1 MNMADTLRLVAPF
14 LGAGSLALVAYFL
27 AGSLRVRPKVGRG
40 LEDFAGTSFR
50 TASAGNDRQIASR
63 GEQIGNRIAERLP
76 FSLDTWEEHLH
87 WAQRGGYFKAWG
99 IGRLIFTAMIYAGMG
114 ACVLLVNP
122 APVSLLVP
130 LGAAAYPFI
139 SVRAK
144 ANTVRK
150 RVVRGLPEMAA
161 LVAAEM
167 SAGVSPDQAIQRAAV
182 LPGPLTSLLSDVLA
196 YSRSAGRPLFG
207 HGQVRAN
214 SVRGALVEVF
224 SQADLPELLSFAA
237 QLDLVAEKGV
247 AGATLMNE
255 VARTLGR
262 EYRSRLD
269 SEVEKLNGKLMLATA
284 VFFFIPFV
292 LVILGS
298 FMVPVM
304 AIFG

>member
-1 MNMADTLRLVAPF
+1 MTDTLRLIAPF
-14 LGAGSLALVAYFL
+14 LGAGTLALVAFFL

-40 LEDFAGTSFR
+40 LEDFY
-50 TASAGNDRQIASR
+50 ASAGNEQQAASR
-63 GEQIGNRIAERLP
+63 GEQIGNRVAERLP
-76 FSLDTWEEHLH
+76 FSLETWEEHLH
-87 WAQRGGYFKAWG
+87 WAQRGGYFKGWG
-99 IGRLIFTAMIYAGMG
+99 IGRLVFTAMIYAGVG

-150 RVVRGLPEMAA
+150 RVARGLPEVAA

-167 SAGVSPDQAIQRAAV
+167 SAGVSPDQAVQRAAV

-207 HGQVRAN
+207 RKP
-214 SVRGALVEVF
+214 VRGALVEVF
-224 SQADLPELLSFAA
+224 AQADLPELLSFAA
-237 QLDLVAEKGV
+237 QLELVAEKGV
-247 AGATLMNE
+247 AGAMLMNE

-284 VFFFIPFV
+284 AFFFIPFV
-292 LVILGS
+292 LIILGS
-298 FMVPVM
+298 FMAPVM

>member
-1 MNMADTLRLVAPF
+1 MTDTLRLAAPF
-14 LGAGSLALVAYFL
+14 LGAGTLAFLAYFL
-27 AGSLRVRPKVGRG
+27 TGSLRVKPRAGRM
-40 LEDFAGTSFR
+40 LDEFY
-50 TASAGNDRQIASR
+50 ASEGDDRQAASR
-63 GEQIGNRIAERLP
+63 EEQIGRRVAERLP
-76 FSLDTWEEHLH
+76 FSLEAWEAHLR
-87 WAQRGGYFKAWG
+87 WAQRGGYFKGWG
-99 IGRLIFTAMIYAGMG
+99 IGRLVFTALIYAGVG

-122 APVSLLVP
+122 APASLLLP

-150 RVVRGLPEMAA
+150 RVVRGLPEVAA

-167 SAGVSPDQAIQRAAV
+167 SAGVSPDQAVQRAAV
-182 LPGPLTSLLSDVLA
+182 LPGPLTGLLSDVLA

-207 HGQVRAN
+207 RKPI
-214 SVRGALVEVF
+214 RGALVEVF
-224 SQADLPELLSFAA
+224 SQADLPELLSFAT

-247 AGATLMNE
+247 AGAMLMNE
-255 VARTLGR
+255 VASTLGR
-262 EYRSRLD
+262 EYRARLD
-269 SEVEKLNGKLMLATA
+269 SEVEKLNGRLMLATA

-298 FMVPVM
+298 FMAPVM

>member
-1 MNMADTLRLVAPF
+1 MTDTLRLIAPF
-14 LGAGSLALVAYFL
+14 LGAGTLALVAFFL

-40 LEDFAGTSFR
+40 LEDFY
-50 TASAGNDRQIASR
+50 ASAGNEQQAASR
-63 GEQIGNRIAERLP
+63 GEQIGNRVAERLP
-76 FSLDTWEEHLH
+76 FSLETWEEHLH
-87 WAQRGGYFKAWG
+87 WAQRGGYFKGWG
-99 IGRLIFTAMIYAGMG
+99 IGRLVFTAMIYAGVG

-150 RVVRGLPEMAA
+150 RVARGLPEVAA

-167 SAGVSPDQAIQRAAV
+167 SAGVSPDQAVQRAAV

-207 HGQVRAN
+207 RKP
-214 SVRGALVEVF
+214 VRGALVEVF

-247 AGATLMNE
+247 AGAMLMNE

-284 VFFFIPFV
+284 AFFFIPFV
-292 LVILGS
+292 LIILGS
-298 FMVPVM
+298 FMAPVM

>member
-1 MNMADTLRLVAPF
+1 MADTLRLVAPF
-14 LGAGSLALVAYFL
+14 LGAGTLALVVYFL
-27 AGSLRVRPKVGRG
+27 AGSLNLRPKVGRG
-40 LEDFAGTSFR
+40 LEDFY
-50 TASAGNDRQIASR
+50 ASAGNEQKAASR
-63 GEQIGNRIAERLP
+63 GEQIGNRVAERLP
-76 FSLDTWEEHLH
+76 FSLDTWEEHLR
-87 WAQRGGYFKAWG
+87 WAQRGGYFKGWG
-99 IGRLIFTAMIYAGMG
+99 IGRLVFTAMIYAGVG
-114 ACVLLVNP
+114 ALVLLVNP
-122 APVSLLVP
+122 APASLLVP

-150 RVVRGLPEMAA
+150 RVVRGLPEVAA

-167 SAGVSPDQAIQRAAV
+167 SAGVSPDQAVQRASV
-182 LPGPLTSLLSDVLA
+182 LPGPLTGLLSDVLA

-207 HGQVRAN
+207 RKP
-214 SVRGALVEVF
+214 VRGALVEIF
-224 SQADLPELLSFAA
+224 AQADLPELMAFAA

-298 FMVPVM
+298 FMAPVM

>member
-1 MNMADTLRLVAPF
+1 MADTLRLVAPF
-14 LGAGSLALVAYFL
+14 LGAGTLALVVYFL
-27 AGSLRVRPKVGRG
+27 AGSLNLKPKVGRG
-40 LEDFAGTSFR
+40 LEDFY
-50 TASAGNDRQIASR
+50 ASVGNEQKAASR
-63 GEQIGNRIAERLP
+63 GEQIGNRVAERLP
-76 FSLDTWEEHLH
+76 FSLDTWEEHLR
-87 WAQRGGYFKAWG
+87 WAQRGGYFKGWG
-99 IGRLIFTAMIYAGMG
+99 IGRLVFTAMIYAGVG
-114 ACVLLVNP
+114 ALVLLVNP
-122 APVSLLVP
+122 APASLLVP

-150 RVVRGLPEMAA
+150 RVVRGLPEVAA

-167 SAGVSPDQAIQRAAV
+167 SAGVSPDQAVQRASV
-182 LPGPLTSLLSDVLA
+182 LPGPLTGLLSDVLA

-207 HGQVRAN
+207 RKP
-214 SVRGALVEVF
+214 VRGALVEIF
-224 SQADLPELLSFAA
+224 AQADLPELMAFAA

-269 SEVEKLNGKLMLATA
+269 SEVEKLNGKLMLVTA

-298 FMVPVM
+298 FMAPVM

>member
-1 MNMADTLRLVAPF
+1 MTDTLRLVAPF
-14 LGAGSLALVAYFL
+14 LGAGTLALVAYFL
-27 AGSLRVRPKVGRG
+27 AGSLHLRSKVGRG
-40 LEDFAGTSFR
+40 LEDYYVSTGNNQPR
-50 TASAGNDRQIASR
+50 SAR
-63 GEQIGNRIAERLP
+63 GEQIGERVAERLP
-76 FSLDTWEEHLH
+76 FSLEAWEEHLR
-87 WAQRGGYFKAWG
+87 WAQRGGYFKGWG
-99 IGRLIFTAMIYAGMG
+99 MGRLVFSAMIYAGIG
-114 ACVLLVNP
+114 ALALLVNP
-122 APVSLLVP
+122 APASLLAP

-150 RVVRGLPEMAA
+150 RVVRGLPEVAA

-167 SAGVSPDQAIQRAAV
+167 SAGVSPDQAVQRASL
-182 LPGPLTSLLSDVLA
+182 LPGPLTGLLSDVLA

-207 HGQVRAN
+207 RKPI
-214 SVRGALVEVF
+214 RGALVEVF
-224 SQADLPELLSFAA
+224 SQAGLPELMAFAA

-247 AGATLMNE
+247 AGALLMNE

-262 EYRSRLD
+262 EYRARLD
-269 SEVEKLNGKLMLATA
+269 SEIEKLNGRLMLATA
-284 VFFFIPFV
+284 FFFFIPFV

>member
-1 MNMADTLRLVAPF
+1 MADTLRLVAPF
-14 LGAGSLALVAYFL
+14 LGAGTLALVVYFL
-27 AGSLRVRPKVGRG
+27 TGSLNLKPKVGRG
-40 LEDFAGTSFR
+40 LEDFY
-50 TASAGNDRQIASR
+50 ASAGNEQKAASR
-63 GEQIGNRIAERLP
+63 GEQIGNRVAERLP
-76 FSLDTWEEHLH
+76 FSLDTWEEHLR
-87 WAQRGGYFKAWG
+87 WAQRGGYFKGWG
-99 IGRLIFTAMIYAGMG
+99 IGRLVFTAMIYAGVG
-114 ACVLLVNP
+114 ALVLLVNP
-122 APVSLLVP
+122 APASLLVP

-150 RVVRGLPEMAA
+150 RIVRGLPEVAA

-167 SAGVSPDQAIQRAAV
+167 SAGVSPDQAVQRASV
-182 LPGPLTSLLSDVLA
+182 LPGPLTGLLSDVLA

-207 HGQVRAN
+207 RKP
-214 SVRGALVEVF
+214 VRGALVEIF
-224 SQADLPELLSFAA
+224 AQADLPELMAFAA

-298 FMVPVM
+298 FMAPVM

>member
-1 MNMADTLRLVAPF
+1 MTDTLRLIAPF
-14 LGAGSLALVAYFL
+14 LGAGTLALVAFFL
-27 AGSLRVRPKVGRG
+27 AGSLRVRPKVARG
-40 LEDFAGTSFR
+40 LEDFY
-50 TASAGNDRQIASR
+50 ASAGNEQQAASR
-63 GEQIGNRIAERLP
+63 GEQIGNRVAERLP
-76 FSLDTWEEHLH
+76 FSLETWEEHLH
-87 WAQRGGYFKAWG
+87 WAQRGGYFKGWG
-99 IGRLIFTAMIYAGMG
+99 IGRLVFTAMIYAGVG

-150 RVVRGLPEMAA
+150 RVVRGLPEVAA

-167 SAGVSPDQAIQRAAV
+167 SAGVSPDQAVQRAAV

-207 HGQVRAN
+207 RKP
-214 SVRGALVEVF
+214 VRGALVEVF

-247 AGATLMNE
+247 AGAMLMNE

-284 VFFFIPFV
+284 AFFFIPFV
-292 LVILGS
+292 LIILGS
-298 FMVPVM
+298 FMAPVM

>member
-1 MNMADTLRLVAPF
+1 MADTLRLVAPF
-14 LGAGSLALVAYFL
+14 LGAGTLALVVYFL
-27 AGSLRVRPKVGRG
+27 AGSLNLQPKVGRG
-40 LEDFAGTSFR
+40 LEDFY
-50 TASAGNDRQIASR
+50 ASAGNEQKAASR
-63 GEQIGNRIAERLP
+63 GEQIGNRVAERLP
-76 FSLDTWEEHLH
+76 FSLDTWEEHLR
-87 WAQRGGYFKAWG
+87 WAQRGGYFKGWG
-99 IGRLIFTAMIYAGMG
+99 IGRLVFTAMIYAGVG
-114 ACVLLVNP
+114 ALVLLVNP
-122 APVSLLVP
+122 APASLLVP

-150 RVVRGLPEMAA
+150 RVVRGLPEVAA

-167 SAGVSPDQAIQRAAV
+167 SAGVSPDQAVQRASV
-182 LPGPLTSLLSDVLA
+182 LPGPLTGLLSDVLA
-196 YSRSAGRPLFG
+196 YSRSAGCPLFG
-207 HGQVRAN
+207 RKP
-214 SVRGALVEVF
+214 VRGALVEIF
-224 SQADLPELLSFAA
+224 AQADLPELMAFAA

-298 FMVPVM
+298 FMAPVM

>member
-1 MNMADTLRLVAPF
+1 MADTLRLVAPF
-14 LGAGSLALVAYFL
+14 LGAGTLALVVYFL
-27 AGSLRVRPKVGRG
+27 AGSLNLQPKVGRG
-40 LEDFAGTSFR
+40 LEDFY
-50 TASAGNDRQIASR
+50 ASAGNEQKAASR
-63 GEQIGNRIAERLP
+63 GEQIGNRVAERLP
-76 FSLDTWEEHLH
+76 FSLDTWEEHLR
-87 WAQRGGYFKAWG
+87 WAQRGGYFKGWG
-99 IGRLIFTAMIYAGMG
+99 IGRLVFTAMIYAGVG
-114 ACVLLVNP
+114 ALVLLVNP
-122 APVSLLVP
+122 APASLLVP

-150 RVVRGLPEMAA
+150 RVVRGLPEVAA

-167 SAGVSPDQAIQRAAV
+167 SAGVSPDQAVQRASV
-182 LPGPLTSLLSDVLA
+182 LPGPLTGLLSDVLA
-196 YSRSAGRPLFG
+196 YSRSAGCPLFG
-207 HGQVRAN
+207 RKP
-214 SVRGALVEVF
+214 VRGALVEIF
-224 SQADLPELLSFAA
+224 AQADLPELMAFAA

-298 FMVPVM
+298 FMMPVM

>member
-1 MNMADTLRLVAPF
+1 MAETLRLIAPF
-14 LGAGSLALVAYFL
+14 LGAGTLAMVATYLVAN
-27 AGSLRVRPKVGRG
+27 LRIRPKVARS
-40 LEDFAGTSFR
+40 LEDFY
-50 TASAGNDRQIASR
+50 ASAGNNRRAASR
-63 GEQIGNRIAERLP
+63 GEQIGNRVAQRLP
-76 FSLDTWEEHLH
+76 FSLDTWEGHLR
-87 WAQRGGYFKAWG
+87 WAQRGGYFTDWG
-99 IGRLIFTAMIYAGMG
+99 IGRLVFTAMIYAGIG
-114 ACVLLVNP
+114 GLVLLANP

-150 RVVRGLPEMAA
+150 RVVRGLPEVAA

-167 SAGVSPDQAIQRAAV
+167 SAGVSPDQAVQRAAV
-182 LPGPLTSLLSDVLA
+182 LPGPLTSLLSEVLA

-207 HGQVRAN
+207 RKP
-214 SVRGALVEVF
+214 VRGALVEVF
-224 SQADLPELLSFAA
+224 SQTGLPELLSFAA

-247 AGATLMNE
+247 AGAMLMNE

-269 SEVEKLNGKLMLATA
+269 SEVEKLNGRLMLATA

-298 FMVPVM
+298 FMAPVM

>member
-1 MNMADTLRLVAPF
+1 MQINLIASCLA
-14 LGAGSLALVAYFL
+14 ALALAMVAYTL
-27 AGSLRVRPKVGRG
+27 AANLNFRPRLARG
-40 LEDFAGTSFR
+40 LADYYS
-50 TASAGNDRQIASR
+50 ASIGQRAPSKA
-63 GEQIGNRIAERLP
+63 EQIGGRVAERLP
-76 FSLDTWEEHLH
+76 FSLEAWEEHLR
-87 WAQRGGYFKAWG
+87 WAQRGGYFRDWG
-99 IGRLIFTAMIYAGMG
+99 IGRLVIMAMVYAAIG

-150 RVVRGLPEMAA
+150 RVVRGLPEVAS

-167 SAGVSPDQAIQRAAV
+167 SAGVSPDQAFQRAAV
-182 LPGPLTSLLSDVLA
+182 LPGPLAGLFSEVLA

-207 HGQVRAN
+207 RKPI
-214 SVRGALVEVF
+214 RGALVEVF
-224 SQADLPELLSFAA
+224 SEAALPELASFAA
-237 QLDLVAEKGV
+237 QVDLVAEKGV
-247 AGATLMNE
+247 AGAILMNE

-269 SEVEKLNGKLMLATA
+269 SEVEKLNGRLMLATA
-284 VFFFIPFV
+284 IFFFIPFV
-292 LVILGS
+292 LIILGS
-298 FMVPVM
+298 FMAPVM

>member
-1 MNMADTLRLVAPF
+1 MADTLRLVAPF
-14 LGAGSLALVAYFL
+14 LGAGTLALVVYFL
-27 AGSLRVRPKVGRG
+27 AGSLNLKPKVGRG
-40 LEDFAGTSFR
+40 LEDFY
-50 TASAGNDRQIASR
+50 ASAGNEQKAASR
-63 GEQIGNRIAERLP
+63 GEQIGNRVAERLP
-76 FSLDTWEEHLH
+76 FSLDTWEEHLR
-87 WAQRGGYFKAWG
+87 WAQRGGYFKGWG
-99 IGRLIFTAMIYAGMG
+99 IGRLVFTAMIYAGVG
-114 ACVLLVNP
+114 ALVLLVNP
-122 APVSLLVP
+122 APASLLVP

-144 ANTVRK
+144 SNTVRK
-150 RVVRGLPEMAA
+150 RVVRGLPEVAA

-167 SAGVSPDQAIQRAAV
+167 SAGVSPDQAVQRASV
-182 LPGPLTSLLSDVLA
+182 LPGPLTGLLSDVLA

-207 HGQVRAN
+207 RKP
-214 SVRGALVEVF
+214 VRGALVEVF
-224 SQADLPELLSFAA
+224 AQADLPELLAFAA

-298 FMVPVM
+298 FMAPVM

>member
-1 MNMADTLRLVAPF
+1 MAETLRSIAPF
-14 LGAGSLALVAYFL
+14 LGAGTLALVVSYLVAN
-27 AGSLRVRPKVGRG
+27 LRIRPKVVRG
-40 LEDFAGTSFR
+40 LEDFY
-50 TASAGNDRQIASR
+50 ASAGNDRRAASH
-63 GEQIGNRIAERLP
+63 GEQIGNRIAHRLP
-76 FSLDTWEEHLH
+76 FSLDTWEEHLR
-87 WAQRGGYFKAWG
+87 WAQRGGYFRDWG
-99 IGRLIFTAMIYAGMG
+99 IGSLIFTAMIYAGVG
-114 ACVLLVNP
+114 GLVLLVNP
-122 APVSLLVP
+122 APISLLVP

-150 RVVRGLPEMAA
+150 RVVRGLPEVAA

-167 SAGVSPDQAIQRAAV
+167 SAGVSPDQAVQRAAV
-182 LPGPLTSLLSDVLA
+182 LPGPLTSLLSEVLA

-207 HGQVRAN
+207 RKP
-214 SVRGALVEVF
+214 VRGALVEVF
-224 SQADLPELLSFAA
+224 SQTGLPELLSFAA

-247 AGATLMNE
+247 AGAMLMNE

-298 FMVPVM
+298 FMAPVM

>member
-1 MNMADTLRLVAPF
+1 MADTLRLVAPF
-14 LGAGSLALVAYFL
+14 LGAGTLALVAFFL
-27 AGSLRVRPKVGRG
+27 IGSLRVRPKVARG
-40 LEDFAGTSFR
+40 LEDFYG
-50 TASAGNDRQIASR
+50 SAGNEQQAASR
-63 GEQIGNRIAERLP
+63 GEQIGNRVAERLP
-76 FSLDTWEEHLH
+76 FSLETWEEHLH
-87 WAQRGGYFKAWG
+87 WAQRGGYFKGWE
-99 IGRLIFTAMIYAGMG
+99 IGRLVFTAMIYAGVG

-150 RVVRGLPEMAA
+150 RVVRGLPEVAA

-167 SAGVSPDQAIQRAAV
+167 SAGVSPDQAVQRAAV
-182 LPGPLTSLLSDVLA
+182 LPGPLTSLLSDVFA

-207 HGQVRAN
+207 RKP
-214 SVRGALVEVF
+214 VRGALVEVF

-247 AGATLMNE
+247 AGAMLMNE

-304 AIFG
+304 SIFG